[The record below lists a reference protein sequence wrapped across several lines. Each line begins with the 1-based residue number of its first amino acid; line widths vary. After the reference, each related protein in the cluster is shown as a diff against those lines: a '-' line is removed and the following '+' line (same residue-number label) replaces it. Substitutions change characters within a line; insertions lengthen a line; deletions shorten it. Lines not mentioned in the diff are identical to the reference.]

1 MKKAKNQIEIVKKRL
16 AIIGTGI
23 SGMTCGYFLH
33 KHFDVQLFEQNS
45 HVGGHSLTIDAE
57 EGSRKVPIDMGFM
70 VFNKKTYPN
79 LTRLFNELDVPI
91 KNSKMSF
98 SVQHLSLDL
107 EFCGSS
113 LNHLFAQRA
122 NLLRPRFWRMLL
134 QINRFNKEALFALES
149 GDFDTLTLQEYVEE
163 KGYGEDFLSLYIIPM
178 SSAIWSAP
186 PKLML
191 QFPATTLLR
200 FFHNHGFLGLDTQH
214 QWLTPDG
221 GSKQYVHR
229 LTSSF
234 KKNIRTSDGVTKII
248 RENGKV
254 TVRTQ
259 NGRIEAF
266 DKVIMASHADQ
277 SLKLLDQ
284 PCELESRLL
293 SRFLYQKNMGTLHT
307 DASQMPKRQLCWA
320 SWNYRIK
327 KDDEGNLH
335 PRTIYWMNS
344 LQDVSEKENYFVSIN
359 GKEEIKEDKIIKQVE
374 FEHPLFDGAAVGAQ
388 SQLIDLNNRSEDQSV
403 YFCGS
408 YFKFGFHEDALVSAM
423 DLCSTILKRP
433 LWN

>member
-1 MKKAKNQIEIVKKRL
+1 MKKRL

-134 QINRFNKEALFALES
+134 QINRFNKEALVALES

-163 KGYGEDFLSLYIIPM
+163 KRYGEDFLRLYIIPM

>member
-1 MKKAKNQIEIVKKRL
+1 MKKRL

-33 KHFDVQLFEQNS
+33 KHFDVELFEQNS

-57 EGSRKVPIDMGFM
+57 EDSRKVPIDMGFM

-113 LNHLFAQRA
+113 LNHFFAQRK
-122 NLLRPRFWRMLL
+122 NLLRPKFWRMML
-134 QINRFNKEALFALES
+134 QINRFNKEALVALKS
-149 GDFDTLTLQEYVEE
+149 GVFDALTLQEYVEE
-163 KGYGEDFLSLYIIPM
+163 KRYGEDFLRLYIIPM

-186 PKLML
+186 PKSML

-200 FFHNHGFLGLDTQH
+200 FFHNHGFLGLNTQH

-229 LTSSF
+229 LTRPF
-234 KKNIRTSDGVTKII
+234 KKKIRTNDAVTKII
-248 RENGKV
+248 RENGKAI
-254 TVRTQ
+254 VRTQ
-259 NGRIEAF
+259 NGKIETF

-293 SRFLYQKNMGTLHT
+293 SKFSYQKNTGTLHT
-307 DASQMPKRQLCWA
+307 DPSQMPKKKLCWA

-327 KDDEGNLH
+327 KDDGGKSH

-359 GKEEIKEDKIIKQVE
+359 GEEEINQDKIIKQVE
-374 FEHPLFDGAAVGAQ
+374 FEHPLFDGAAVAAQ
-388 SQLIDLNNRSEDQSV
+388 TQLPDLNSRSENQPI

-408 YFKFGFHEDALVSAM
+408 YFKYGFHEDALVSAM

>member
-1 MKKAKNQIEIVKKRL
+1 MKERL

-23 SGMTCGYFLH
+23 SGMTSGYFLH

-200 FFHNHGFLGLDTQH
+200 IYHKQGFLGLDTQH

-293 SRFLYQKNMGTLHT
+293 SRFLYQKNIGTLHT

>member
-1 MKKAKNQIEIVKKRL
+1 MKKRL

-134 QINRFNKEALFALES
+134 QINRFNKEALVALES

-293 SRFLYQKNMGTLHT
+293 SRFLYQKNIGTLHT

>member
-1 MKKAKNQIEIVKKRL
+1 
-16 AIIGTGI
+16 
-23 SGMTCGYFLH
+23 MTCGYFLH

-113 LNHLFAQRA
+113 FNHLFAQRA
-122 NLLRPRFWRMLL
+122 NLLRPKFWRMLL

-293 SRFLYQKNMGTLHT
+293 SRFLYQKNIGTLHT

>member
-1 MKKAKNQIEIVKKRL
+1 VKTRL

-134 QINRFNKEALFALES
+134 QINRFNKEALVALES

-163 KGYGEDFLSLYIIPM
+163 K
-178 SSAIWSAP
+178 
-186 PKLML
+186 
-191 QFPATTLLR
+191 
-200 FFHNHGFLGLDTQH
+200 
-214 QWLTPDG
+214 
-221 GSKQYVHR
+221 
-229 LTSSF
+229 
-234 KKNIRTSDGVTKII
+234 
-248 RENGKV
+248 
-254 TVRTQ
+254 
-259 NGRIEAF
+259 
-266 DKVIMASHADQ
+266 
-277 SLKLLDQ
+277 
-284 PCELESRLL
+284 
-293 SRFLYQKNMGTLHT
+293 
-307 DASQMPKRQLCWA
+307 
-320 SWNYRIK
+320 
-327 KDDEGNLH
+327 
-335 PRTIYWMNS
+335 
-344 LQDVSEKENYFVSIN
+344 
-359 GKEEIKEDKIIKQVE
+359 
-374 FEHPLFDGAAVGAQ
+374 
-388 SQLIDLNNRSEDQSV
+388 
-403 YFCGS
+403 
-408 YFKFGFHEDALVSAM
+408 
-423 DLCSTILKRP
+423 
-433 LWN
+433 

>member
-1 MKKAKNQIEIVKKRL
+1 
-16 AIIGTGI
+16 
-23 SGMTCGYFLH
+23 MTCGYFLH

-122 NLLRPRFWRMLL
+122 NLLRPKFWRMLL
-134 QINRFNKEALFALES
+134 QINRFNKEALVALES

-293 SRFLYQKNMGTLHT
+293 SRFLYQKNIGTLHT

>member
-1 MKKAKNQIEIVKKRL
+1 MKKRL

-33 KHFDVQLFEQNS
+33 KHFDVQLFEQKS

-79 LTRLFNELDVPI
+79 LTRLFDELDVPI

-113 LNHLFAQRA
+113 FNHLFAQRA

-134 QINRFNKEALFALES
+134 QINRFNKEALAALES

-344 LQDVSEKENYFVSIN
+344 LQEVSEKENYFVSIN

>member
-1 MKKAKNQIEIVKKRL
+1 
-16 AIIGTGI
+16 
-23 SGMTCGYFLH
+23 MTCGYFLH

-293 SRFLYQKNMGTLHT
+293 SRFLYQKNIGTLHT

>member
-1 MKKAKNQIEIVKKRL
+1 VKKRL

-134 QINRFNKEALFALES
+134 QINRFNKEALVALES

-200 FFHNHGFLGLDTQH
+200 FFHNHGFLGLNTQH

-234 KKNIRTSDGVTKII
+234 KEKIRTSDAVTKII
-248 RENGKV
+248 RENGKA
-254 TVRTQ
+254 TVLTQ
-259 NGRIEAF
+259 NGRIETF
-266 DKVIMASHADQ
+266 DKVIIASHADQ

-293 SRFLYQKNMGTLHT
+293 SRFSYQKNTGTLHT
-307 DASQMPKRQLCWA
+307 DSSQMPKRQLCWA

-327 KDDEGNLH
+327 KDNEGNLH

-344 LQDVSEKENYFVSIN
+344 LQEVSEKENYFVSIN

-374 FEHPLFDGAAVGAQ
+374 FEHPLFDGAAVGTQ
-388 SQLIDLNNRSEDQSV
+388 SQLPDLNNRSEDQSV

-408 YFKFGFHEDALVSAM
+408 YFKYGFHEDALVSAM